1 MDNLMIMRSF
11 CVGIFAFLTTTLMAQ
26 TATTLT
32 VHVVPA
38 AGNSAAGVK
47 VSLSNEEYGLVYPE
61 KVITESSEVM
71 FTNVLTTTNILTI
84 NGTEIGLERRVD
96 TIEVSPNMY
105 HEVLL
110 GEQTRQPYALRA
122 TLVHHAREGSSAVL
136 LTWNRELPVLED
148 DFESYEA
155 FAINFAPWT
164 GIDGDHAPT
173 AQIQGSY
180 PNAQLEQYA
189 TIFNPLTIEPSVWYD
204 YPVLR
209 PYSGA
214 QYVAFITTAN
224 GVPNDD
230 YLISPRLHIGRDFIL
245 RFMAKAADRYNERF
259 RVGVAVNPPEGST
272 PAPSDFIWLTTGNYQ
287 TVDYRDW
294 QRIQYSLSEYA
305 GQDVYICINYVSEQT
320 FMLMID
326 DCYVGPSESAG
337 EPLNDYERHIVLI
350 DGDSAGTTS
359 VSEFLTEALP
369 AGRHRF
375 GVYSSYRYSHTD
387 TVWTEFDIPSDTSYA
402 ALRIE
407 VETNNGETIGNIPL
421 LLSHDSTH
429 AQYQQNL
436 TEGACYWKQLPLGEY
451 TISMEKPYFLPLQA
465 PITLTQDTTVHIT
478 LIERIIRPYNLFVD
492 ITRRDT
498 VCNGV
503 LLWNRDLGSHESFEE
518 YAPFTQHFD
527 NWTTLDLDTGVN
539 YAIGLGGATI
549 QMGDFGFSGKSSA
562 MIFNPY
568 ETTPAVDAD
577 TYFLAHDGAQY
588 VVFFSP
594 QGGQADDWL
603 ISKPLEIGHN
613 WVVRYWGKA
622 YSEQYPETVE
632 LMVRKSGTATDDF
645 ISLGQQVFENG
656 EWTQYEVSLA
666 DYAESTIE
674 LAFHYVSRDK
684 WFAQVDDIYIGPR
697 TSTDTEGEDVG
708 NARYEVYLDDELLG
722 QTEQTQYDLGSVSI
736 GKHIVAVQAI
746 YRSGRSEKVSLAF
759 EVSATSLHSVCT
771 ETPVSKYLHHNRLII
786 RRGQTYYDILGNQ
799 L

>member
-1 MDNLMIMRSF
+1 MRSF
-11 CVGIFAFLTTTLMAQ
+11 CVGIFVFLTTTLMAQ

-32 VHVVPA
+32 VHVVPS

-61 KVITESSEVM
+61 KILTESSEAV

-84 NGTEIGLERRVD
+84 NGTDIGLERRID
-96 TIEVSPNMY
+96 TIDVSPNMY
-105 HEVLL
+105 YEVLL

-122 TLVHHAREGSSAVL
+122 NLVHNAREGKSAVM
-136 LTWNRELPVLED
+136 LTWNKELPVLED

-155 FAINFAPWT
+155 FSIDFAPWT

-189 TIFNPLTIEPSVWYD
+189 TIFNPLTIEPSVWYE

-214 QYVAFITTAN
+214 QYVAFITTAD
-224 GVPNDD
+224 GTPNDD
-230 YLISPRLHIGRDFIL
+230 YLISPRLNIGRDFVL

-259 RVGVAVNPPEGST
+259 RVGIAANLPEGQS
-272 PAPSDFIWLTTGNYQ
+272 PAPSDFRWLTTGNYQ
-287 TVDYRDW
+287 TVDYREW
-294 QRIQYSLSEYA
+294 QRIQYSLAEYA

-326 DCYVGPSESAG
+326 DCYVGPSDNSG
-337 EPLNDYERHIVLI
+337 DPLNDYERHIVLI
-350 DGDSAGTTS
+350 DGDSAGST
-359 VSEFLTEALP
+359 VMSEFLTAPLS

-387 TVWTEFDIPSDTSYA
+387 TIWTELDIPGDSCYA

-407 VETNNGETIGNIPL
+407 LETNNGESVGNIPL

-429 AQYQQNL
+429 AQYRQNL
-436 TEGACYWKQLPLGEY
+436 NDGACYWKQLPLGSY
-451 TISMEKPYFLPLQA
+451 TISADKPYFLPLQ
-465 PITLTQDTTVHIT
+465 TSVLLTQDSTVHLT
-478 LIERIIRPYNLFVD
+478 LIERIIRPYNLYVD
-492 ITRRDT
+492 ISRKDT
-498 VCNGV
+498 LCEGL
-503 LLWNRDLGSHESFEE
+503 LLWNRDLGFHDSFEGYE
-518 YAPFTQHFD
+518 PFTQQFD
-527 NWTTLDLDTGVN
+527 NWTTLDLDTSVN
-539 YAIGLGGATI
+539 YAISLGGATI
-549 QMGDFGFSGKSSA
+549 QMGEFGTNGKSSA

-568 ETTPAVDAD
+568 ETTPAVDVD
-577 TYFLAHDGAQY
+577 TYFLAYDGVQY

-603 ISKPLEIGHN
+603 ISKPLEIGHD

-622 YSEQYPETVE
+622 YSEQYPETIE
-632 LMVRKSGTATDDF
+632 LMVRKSGSTTDDF
-645 ISLGQQVFENG
+645 VSLGQQVFANG

-674 LAFHYVSRDK
+674 VAFHYISRDK
-684 WFAQVDDIYIGPR
+684 WFAQLDDVYIGPR
-697 TSTDTEGEDVG
+697 TSTNTEGEDVG

-722 QTEQTQYDLGSVSI
+722 QTEQTQFALGTLSI
-736 GKHIVAVQAI
+736 GKHSAAVQAI
-746 YRSGRSEKVSLAF
+746 YRSGRSEKVTLEF
-759 EVSATSLHSVCT
+759 EVSATAIHHVST
-771 ETPVSKYLHHNRLII
+771 EAPVGKYLHKNRLII

>member
-1 MDNLMIMRSF
+1 
-11 CVGIFAFLTTTLMAQ
+11 MAQ
-26 TATTLT
+26 TATTLR
-32 VHVVPA
+32 VHVIPS

-61 KVITESSEVM
+61 KILTESSEAV
-71 FTNVLTTTNILTI
+71 FTNVLTTTNILTV
-84 NGTEIGLERRVD
+84 NGTDIGLERRVD
-96 TIEVSPNMY
+96 TIDVSPNMY
-105 HEVLL
+105 YEVLL

-122 TLVHHAREGSSAVL
+122 NLVHNAWEGESAVM

-155 FAINFAPWT
+155 FSIDFAPWT

-189 TIFNPLTIEPSVWYD
+189 TIFNPLTIEPSVWYE

-224 GVPNDD
+224 GTPNDD
-230 YLISPRLHIGRDFIL
+230 YLISPRLHIGRDFVL
-245 RFMAKAADRYNERF
+245 RFMGKAADRYNERF
-259 RVGVAVNPPEGST
+259 RVGIAAYLPKGHS
-272 PAPSDFIWLTTGNYQ
+272 PAPSDFRWLTTGNYQ
-287 TVDYRDW
+287 TVDYREW
-294 QRIQYSLSEYA
+294 QRIQYSLEEYA
-305 GQDVYICINYVSEQT
+305 GQDVYICINYISEQT

-326 DCYVGPSESAG
+326 DCYVGPSDNAG
-337 EPLNDYERHIVLI
+337 APLNDYEKHIVLI
-350 DGDSAGTTS
+350 DGDSAGTT
-359 VSEFLTEALP
+359 VMSEFLTEPLP

-387 TVWTEFDIPSDTSYA
+387 TIWTELDIPGDSCYA

-407 VETNNGETIGNIPL
+407 LETNNGESVGNIPL

-429 AQYQQNL
+429 AQYRQNL
-436 TEGACYWKQLPLGEY
+436 NDGACYWKQLPLGSY
-451 TISMEKPYFLPLQA
+451 TISAEKPYFLPLQ
-465 PITLTQDTTVHIT
+465 TSVLLTQDTTVHLT
-478 LIERIIRPYNLFVD
+478 LIERIIRPYNLYVD
-492 ITRRDT
+492 ISRKDT
-498 VCNGV
+498 LCEG
-503 LLWNRDLGSHESFEE
+503 LLVWNRDLGFHDSFEDYE
-518 YAPFTQHFD
+518 PFTQQFD

-539 YAIGLGGATI
+539 YAISLGGATI
-549 QMGDFGFSGKSSA
+549 QMGEFGSSGKSSA

-568 ETTPAVDAD
+568 ETTPAVDVD
-577 TYFLAHDGAQY
+577 TYFLAYDGVQY

-603 ISKPLEIGHN
+603 ISKPLEIGHD

-622 YSEQYPETVE
+622 YNEQYPETIE
-632 LMVRKSGTATDDF
+632 LMVRKSGSTTDDF
-645 ISLGQQVFENG
+645 VSLGQQVFPNG
-656 EWTQYEVSLA
+656 EWTQYEMPLA

-674 LAFHYVSRDK
+674 VAFHYISRNK
-684 WFAQVDDIYIGPR
+684 WFAQLDDVYIGPR
-697 TSTDTEGEDVG
+697 TSTNTEGEDVG

-722 QTEQTQYDLGSVSI
+722 QTEQTQFALGTLSI
-736 GKHIVAVQAI
+736 GKHSAAVQAI
-746 YRSGRSEKVSLAF
+746 YRSGRSEKVTLEF
-759 EVSATSLHSVCT
+759 EVSATAIRHVST
-771 ETPVSKYLHHNRLII
+771 ETPMSKYLHKNRLII

-799 L
+799 LSTN

>member
-1 MDNLMIMRSF
+1 
-11 CVGIFAFLTTTLMAQ
+11 MAQ
-26 TATTLT
+26 TATTLR
-32 VHVVPA
+32 VHVIPS

-61 KVITESSEVM
+61 KILTESSEAV
-71 FTNVLTTTNILTI
+71 FTNVLTTTNILTV
-84 NGTEIGLERRVD
+84 NGTDIGLERRVD
-96 TIEVSPNMY
+96 TIDVSPNMY
-105 HEVLL
+105 YEVLL

-122 TLVHHAREGSSAVL
+122 NLVHNAREGESAVM

-155 FAINFAPWT
+155 FSIDFAPWT

-189 TIFNPLTIEPSVWYD
+189 TIFNPLTIEPSVWYE

-224 GVPNDD
+224 GTPNDD
-230 YLISPRLHIGRDFIL
+230 YLISPRLHIGRDFVL

-259 RVGVAVNPPEGST
+259 RVGIAANLPEGHS
-272 PAPSDFIWLTTGNYQ
+272 PAPSDFRWLTTGNYQ
-287 TVDYRDW
+287 TVDYREW
-294 QRIQYSLSEYA
+294 QRIQYSLEEYA
-305 GQDVYICINYVSEQT
+305 GQDVYICINYISEQT

-326 DCYVGPSESAG
+326 DCYVGPSDNAG
-337 EPLNDYERHIVLI
+337 DPLNDYEKHIVLI
-350 DGDSAGTTS
+350 DGDSAGST
-359 VSEFLTEALP
+359 VMSEFLTAPLP

-387 TVWTEFDIPSDTSYA
+387 TIWTELDIPGDSCYA

-407 VETNNGETIGNIPL
+407 LETNNGESVGNIPL

-429 AQYQQNL
+429 AQYRQNL
-436 TEGACYWKQLPLGEY
+436 NDGACYWKQLPLGSY
-451 TISMEKPYFLPLQA
+451 TISTEKTYFQPLQ
-465 PITLTQDTTVHIT
+465 TSVLLTQDTTVHLT
-478 LIERIIRPYNLFVD
+478 LIERIIRPYNLYVD
-492 ITRRDT
+492 ISRKDT
-498 VCNGV
+498 LCEGL
-503 LLWNRDLGSHESFEE
+503 LLWNRDLGFHDSFEDYE
-518 YAPFTQHFD
+518 PFTQQFD
-527 NWTTLDLDTGVN
+527 NWTTLDLDNGTN
-539 YAIGLGGATI
+539 YAIGLGEANI
-549 QMGDFGFSGKSSA
+549 QMGEFGFSGKSSA

-568 ETTPAVDAD
+568 ETTPAVDVD
-577 TYFLAHDGAQY
+577 TYFLAYDGVQY

-603 ISKPLEIGHN
+603 ISKALEIGHD

-622 YSEQYPETVE
+622 YSEQYPETIE
-632 LMVRKSGTATDDF
+632 LMVRKSGSTTDDF
-645 ISLGQQVFENG
+645 VSLGKHVFPNG

-674 LAFHYVSRDK
+674 VAFHYISRDK
-684 WFAQVDDIYIGPR
+684 WFAQLDDVYIGPR
-697 TSTDTEGEDVG
+697 TSTNTEGEDVG

-722 QTEQTQYDLGSVSI
+722 QTEQTQFALGTLSI
-736 GKHIVAVQAI
+736 GKHSAAVQAK
-746 YRSGRSEKVSLAF
+746 YRSGRSEKVTLEF
-759 EVSATSLHSVCT
+759 EVSATAIRHVST
-771 ETPVSKYLHHNRLII
+771 ETPAGKYLHHNRLII

-799 L
+799 LSTN